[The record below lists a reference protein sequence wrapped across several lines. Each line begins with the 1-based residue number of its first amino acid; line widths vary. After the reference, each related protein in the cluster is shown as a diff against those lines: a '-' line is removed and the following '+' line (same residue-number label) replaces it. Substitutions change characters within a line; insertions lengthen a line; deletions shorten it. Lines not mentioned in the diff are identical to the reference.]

1 MFSERGL
8 RGTSSGEGRAGHGA
22 WAGAAPEAPRARRG
36 AGPLRCLSH
45 TVISRDGVGQVPQ
58 SPSGRAEDDTAACV
72 WCACPSTAQ
81 DEAGWLHPP
90 SESLQDTSRGRTG
103 TDPRGGGTK
112 VRHVGRRQEA
122 TTDRRP
128 PRAVSPEHTLNLARP
143 RPGHSPTSCHSKSG
157 DRCGTGKQGSTR
169 AADFA
174 EKKKDEMRRRGLSYL
189 PTPPRHGS
197 SLRVFLSTKV
207 LPSFPPRSSQELM
220 SPEREGGAVPG
231 PDGDPGQG

>member
-1 MFSERGL
+1 MELGRSHSL
-8 RGTSSGEGRAGHGA
+8 RAEGPRMTQPHVCGVHVRAPPRTRQAGSTRLPKACGTP
-22 WAGAAPEAPRARRG
+22 AGAGRELTPGAGAPRSA
-36 AGPLRCLSH
+36 
-45 TVISRDGVGQVPQ
+45 T
-58 SPSGRAEDDTAACV
+58 
-72 WCACPSTAQ
+72 W
-81 DEAGWLHPP
+81 
-90 SESLQDTSRGRTG
+90 
-103 TDPRGGGTK
+103 GGGRKQRLT
-112 VRHVGRRQEA
+112 
-122 TTDRRP
+122 
-128 PRAVSPEHTLNLARP
+128 AVSPEHTLNLARP

-174 EKKKDEMRRRGLSYL
+174 KKKKDEMRHRGLSYL

-220 SPEREGGAVPG
+220 SPEQEGGAVQG